1 MPKRGDN
8 DVGVYK
14 LGLVRKGVSKSG
26 DSLLNTLSVMLN
38 KKNAETLITHLMKD
52 LRAHE
57 NIFKIGDGTFVNH
70 FYSDLEDIDDKSANK
85 FILFLLEQEGIKHK
99 RRHEKLLTK
108 GGSGRKNLFRGS
120 SHVTSLNNHYYRVY
134 SALQN
139 YESYLKDNTEKDDKY
154 LTSVLCSIMK
164 MENNMTF
171 GGVVD
176 DIGIV
181 VFEEI
186 NGEIKINEP
195 MGSFIADF
203 KKLYLIHKYR
213 NNYEPIY
220 LNLFEEYS
228 PLLDPE
234 NIKDVYEESVK
245 KKRINNKFKTIK
257 DFVQNIV
264 ESISNILRVG
274 KKKEYKQLPPATE
287 LVDILI
293 RKKLPIVSVVY
304 DDYGLIRY
312 IETIDNCLVP
322 VKPTG
327 LETFG
332 KYCKSH
338 TEALNV
344 KDKYLSFVSSKPKID
359 RVYEILR
366 MLNDEV
372 KTELYLNYLDNVSV
386 NVIEFYD
393 SAEIK
398 GKSVKKHT
406 LYMRELVINETSFIP
421 IDREVYNKGKH
432 PEILFRGEIRDI
444 DSCVSTGVESFDTVK
459 TFILSSAYKRDL
471 NNHISR
477 KLYIN
482 YLKSKNLSIEID
494 KIKASKIM
502 RTYHKIRSIHEI
514 LKKSLDH
521 VCNFVNEEHDELSD
535 MFHGEKIN
543 IYHIDETPNTVIF
556 YKILMGIATL
566 FVNYSRADYNRL
578 ISTHVNEEML
588 SRSISDNEIY
598 FNYNDIEL
606 DEYKYLFANLSIS
619 LRNVNL
625 YNETL
630 TSQQFDRIKKMRAPK
645 DVYVDF
651 EKKNPKIIT
660 DYLHKSSM
668 ILKYTEKE
676 SKYVISQMGLP
687 EESKITG
694 EELRLRLVELINTNE
709 LREWVLDEPPID
721 IVGLFKRYLGNKIK
735 DTDDIIEI
743 VKDNKLQAPELYLIS
758 YIMKVGYN
766 LFLYNKDNIIDLI
779 IVMSPQSLNEHVGET
794 NMISLIQTNKYCGSI
809 SIRNELMFPL
819 DSYNRKYRDVLKK
832 QYRRLYDAIE

>member
-1 MPKRGDN
+1 
-8 DVGVYK
+8 
-14 LGLVRKGVSKSG
+14 
-26 DSLLNTLSVMLN
+26 
-38 KKNAETLITHLMKD
+38 
-52 LRAHE
+52 
-57 NIFKIGDGTFVNH
+57 
-70 FYSDLEDIDDKSANK
+70 
-85 FILFLLEQEGIKHK
+85 
-99 RRHEKLLTK
+99 
-108 GGSGRKNLFRGS
+108 
-120 SHVTSLNNHYYRVY
+120 
-134 SALQN
+134 
-139 YESYLKDNTEKDDKY
+139 
-154 LTSVLCSIMK
+154 
-164 MENNMTF
+164 
-171 GGVVD
+171 
-176 DIGIV
+176 
-181 VFEEI
+181 
-186 NGEIKINEP
+186 
-195 MGSFIADF
+195 
-203 KKLYLIHKYR
+203 
-213 NNYEPIY
+213 
-220 LNLFEEYS
+220 
-228 PLLDPE
+228 
-234 NIKDVYEESVK
+234 
-245 KKRINNKFKTIK
+245 
-257 DFVQNIV
+257 
-264 ESISNILRVG
+264 
-274 KKKEYKQLPPATE
+274 
-287 LVDILI
+287 
-293 RKKLPIVSVVY
+293 
-304 DDYGLIRY
+304 
-312 IETIDNCLVP
+312 
-322 VKPTG
+322 
-327 LETFG
+327 
-332 KYCKSH
+332 
-338 TEALNV
+338 
-344 KDKYLSFVSSKPKID
+344 
-359 RVYEILR
+359 
-366 MLNDEV
+366 
-372 KTELYLNYLDNVSV
+372 
-386 NVIEFYD
+386 
-393 SAEIK
+393 
-398 GKSVKKHT
+398 
-406 LYMRELVINETSFIP
+406 
-421 IDREVYNKGKH
+421 
-432 PEILFRGEIRDI
+432 
-444 DSCVSTGVESFDTVK
+444 
-459 TFILSSAYKRDL
+459 
-471 NNHISR
+471 
-477 KLYIN
+477 
-482 YLKSKNLSIEID
+482 
-494 KIKASKIM
+494 
-502 RTYHKIRSIHEI
+502 
-514 LKKSLDH
+514 
-521 VCNFVNEEHDELSD
+521 

-832 QYRRLYDAIE
+832 QYRRLYDVIE